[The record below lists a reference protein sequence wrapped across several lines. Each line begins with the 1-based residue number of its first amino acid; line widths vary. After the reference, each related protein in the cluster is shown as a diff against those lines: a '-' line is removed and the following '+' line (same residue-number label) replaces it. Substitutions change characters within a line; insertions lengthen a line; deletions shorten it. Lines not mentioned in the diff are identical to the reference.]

1 MLTKHYVTML
11 GAACL
16 ALSVG
21 YGSDGALA
29 QQPAKPQANKEAKQA
44 AQPAPQQPALK
55 QIALT
60 EQHINQ
66 LVAAQKEV
74 DDLTA
79 KLPEGPKAKPD
90 PKLTA
95 QIEDTVKKHGFAS
108 FAEYNE
114 IADNVG
120 LVLSGV
126 DPKTKAYVGPEA
138 VIKAQIAELQ
148 ADKKVPTKEKKAA
161 MAELNAA
168 LKSPGPA
175 VENKA
180 NIDLV
185 VANYDKL
192 VGAQSGEAAPA
203 AAPAAAAP
211 AQAAPAQAA
220 PAQAAPAQ
228 PDPAPAAPAPA
239 SK

>member
-74 DDLTA
+74 DELTA

-108 FAEYNE
+108 FAEYND

-120 LVLSGV
+120 LVMSGV

-148 ADKKVPTKEKKAA
+148 ADKKMPAKEKKAA
-161 MAELNAA
+161 LAELNAA

-192 VGAQSGEAAPA
+192 VGAQGGE

-220 PAQAAPAQ
+220 PAQPAPAQ
-228 PDPAPAAPAPA
+228 AAPAPAAPAPA

>member
-74 DDLTA
+74 EELTA

-108 FAEYNE
+108 FAEYND

-148 ADKKVPTKEKKAA
+148 ADKKMPAKEKKAA
-161 MAELNAA
+161 LAELNAA

-192 VGAQSGEAAPA
+192 VGAQGGEAAPAA

-211 AQAAPAQAA
+211 AQAAPAQPA
-220 PAQAAPAQ
+220 PAQAA
-228 PDPAPAAPAPA
+228 PAPAAPAPA

>member
-44 AQPAPQQPALK
+44 GQPAPQQPALK

-74 DDLTA
+74 DELTA

-90 PKLTA
+90 LKLTA

-108 FAEYNE
+108 FAEYND

-148 ADKKVPTKEKKAA
+148 ADKKMPAKEKKAA
-161 MAELNAA
+161 LAELNAA

-192 VGAQSGEAAPA
+192 VGAQGSE

-211 AQAAPAQAA
+211 AQAAPAQPA
-220 PAQAAPAQ
+220 PAQAAPV
-228 PDPAPAAPAPA
+228 PSAPAPA
-239 SK
+239 GK

>member
-74 DDLTA
+74 EELTA

-108 FAEYNE
+108 FAEYND

-148 ADKKVPTKEKKAA
+148 ADKKMPAKEKKAA
-161 MAELNAA
+161 LAELNAA

-192 VGAQSGEAAPA
+192 VGAQGGE

-220 PAQAAPAQ
+220 PAQPAPAQ
-228 PDPAPAAPAPA
+228 AAPAPAAPAPA

>member
-21 YGSDGALA
+21 YGNDGALA
-29 QQPAKPQANKEAKQA
+29 QQPAKPQANKEAPKQA

-74 DDLTA
+74 DELTA

-108 FAEYNE
+108 FAEYND

-148 ADKKVPTKEKKAA
+148 ADKKVPAKEKKAA

-192 VGAQSGEAAPA
+192 VAAQGGEAAPA
-203 AAPAAAAP
+203 AAAPAAAAPAQPAPAQPAP

-220 PAQAAPAQ
+220 PAPAG
-228 PDPAPAAPAPA
+228 
-239 SK
+239 K

>member
-1 MLTKHYVTML
+1 MFTKHYVTML

-29 QQPAKPQANKEAKQA
+29 QQPAKPQAAKEAPKQA
-44 AQPAPQQPALK
+44 AQPAPQQPELK

-60 EQHINQ
+60 EQHIAQ
-66 LVAAQKEV
+66 MVAAQKDVEE
-74 DDLTA
+74 LTA
-79 KLPEGPKAKPD
+79 KLPEGPNAKPD

-95 QIEDTVKKHGFAS
+95 QLEDTVKKHGFAS

-148 ADKKVPTKEKKAA
+148 ADKKVPAKEKKAA
-161 MAELNAA
+161 LAELNAA
-168 LKSPGPA
+168 LKSPAPA

-192 VGAQSGEAAPA
+192 VPAPA
-203 AAPAAAAP
+203 AE
-211 AQAAPAQAA
+211 
-220 PAQAAPAQ
+220 
-228 PDPAPAAPAPA
+228 PAPAAPAPA
-239 SK
+239 RKK

>member
-29 QQPAKPQANKEAKQA
+29 QQPAKPQANKEAQQA

-74 DDLTA
+74 EELTA

-108 FAEYNE
+108 FAEYND

-148 ADKKVPTKEKKAA
+148 ADKKMPAKEKKAA
-161 MAELNAA
+161 LAELNAA

-185 VANYDKL
+185 IANYDKL
-192 VGAQSGEAAPA
+192 VGAQGGEAAPAA

-211 AQAAPAQAA
+211 AQAAPAQPA
-220 PAQAAPAQ
+220 PAQAA
-228 PDPAPAAPAPA
+228 PAPAAPAPA